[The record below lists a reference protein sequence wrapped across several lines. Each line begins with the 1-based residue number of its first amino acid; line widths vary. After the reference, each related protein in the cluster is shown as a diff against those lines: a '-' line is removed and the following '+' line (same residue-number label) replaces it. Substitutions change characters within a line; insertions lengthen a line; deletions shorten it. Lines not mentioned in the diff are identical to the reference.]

1 MKARASL
8 YLIRPVHYFSTA
20 KKSSPCSEGNLDA
33 GTGATRLLTRLL
45 AILSLLAIDLISKP
59 VDECGGGLLLML
71 LVSRRRAR
79 TTRRRSFGAAVA
91 LDANNL
97 LHIDLRVL
105 LDGGEEDGARHR
117 HQLVV
122 DGDFVLLPEGAYV
135 VEVGLARA
143 SHFQL
148 LFQRFFF
155 FLQAA
160 ITGLEGSLLGLGA
173 LGLLHELLPQ
183 KMHLK

>member
-1 MKARASL
+1 MKASAIW
-8 YLIRPVHYFSTA
+8 YLIRPVHFCRSE
-20 KKSSPCSEGNLDA
+20 KRSSPCSEGNLNA
-33 GTGATRLLTRLL
+33 GTGATRHLTRLG
-45 AILSLLAIDLISKP
+45 AILSLFAIDLISKP

-79 TTRRRSFGAAVA
+79 TTRRRSLGAAVA

-97 LHIDLRVL
+97 LHIDLRIL
-105 LDGGEEDGARHR
+105 LLVGEQDGARHR

-122 DGDFVLLPEGAYV
+122 DRDFVLLPEGAYV

-155 FLQAA
+155 FFQAA
-160 ITGLEGSLLGLGA
+160 ITSLQGSLLGLGG
-173 LGLLHELLPQ
+173 LGLLHKLLSQ